1 MCMDFMDDTYCMD
14 RRTPTKYDELL
25 LLEEVDSI
33 CPVCGISLIHKQAK
47 KKKQFEI
54 AHIYP
59 NSPTKEEVK
68 ELMGVERLGS
78 NSEDIQNWIALCS
91 KCHTEYDFHKTK
103 DEYLK
108 MLGCKKKLL
117 SESDT
122 KRQLSEKNIE
132 SELANIIVN
141 LCNLSQSDL
150 ENISPL
156 SYDALCVSEKIS
168 NPLLCR
174 EISSKVV
181 DYYLFIKEQ
190 FEIQELSNKRSSL
203 ELIAANI
210 KHAYYVCKTEGLDEN
225 QIFSNLCNWLISKIH
240 CDNTS
245 AQIIIA
251 FFVQNCDAY
260 EKLS

>member
-1 MCMDFMDDTYCMD
+1 MNLFSNYYSENKTIQFIDKS
-14 RRTPTKYDELL
+14 TPAENNDLQLYKG
-25 LLEEVDSI
+25 EEDAGWVTLYFKHNKSN
-33 CPVCGISLIHKQAK
+33 
-47 KKKQFEI
+47 FEI
-54 AHIYP
+54 LITLA
-59 NSPTKEEVK
+59 
-68 ELMGVERLGS
+68 
-78 NSEDIQNWIALCS
+78 A
-91 KCHTEYDFHKTK
+91 YD
-103 DEYLK
+103 
-108 MLGCKKKLL
+108 L
-117 SESDT
+117 SDLVIFFE
-122 KRQLSEKNIE
+122 
-132 SELANIIVN
+132 NIIN
-141 LCNLSQSDL
+141 LEKASAIYL
-150 ENISPL
+150 EN
-156 SYDALCVSEKIS
+156 EEIS

-174 EISSKVV
+174 DISSKVV

-190 FEIQELSNKRSSL
+190 FEIQELSNKKSSL

>member
-1 MCMDFMDDTYCMD
+1 MDDTYCMD
-14 RRTPTKYDELL
+14 RRTPTKYDELF

-33 CPVCGISLIHKQAK
+33 CPVCGISLINKQVK

-59 NSPTKEEVK
+59 NSPTKKEVK
-68 ELMGVERLGS
+68 ELMGVERLGN
-78 NSEDIQNWIALCS
+78 NSEDIVNWIALCP
-91 KCHTEYDFHKTK
+91 KCHKEYDFHKTK
-103 DEYLK
+103 DEYLE
-108 MLGCKKKLL
+108 MLWRKKRLL
-117 SESDT
+117 SNSDT

-132 SELANIIVN
+132 SELSLIIAN
-141 LCNLSQSDL
+141 LCNLNQSDL

-168 NPLLCR
+168 NALLCR
-174 EISSKVV
+174 DISSKVV

-190 FEIQELSNKRSSL
+190 FEIQELSNKKSSL

-210 KHAYYVCKTEGLDEN
+210 KHAYHICKAKGLDEN

-260 EKLS
+260 EKLSK